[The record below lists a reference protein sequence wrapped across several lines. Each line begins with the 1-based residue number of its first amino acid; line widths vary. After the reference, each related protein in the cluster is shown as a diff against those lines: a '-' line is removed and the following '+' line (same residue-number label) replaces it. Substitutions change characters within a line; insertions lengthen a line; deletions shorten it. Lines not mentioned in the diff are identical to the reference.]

1 MNQRLK
7 KENLENVQLRRNQLR
22 RNQQKRNPE
31 NLERRKKM
39 ETVPNKVFKC
49 RAQDEK
55 GDYHWVDKTT
65 SDYFSGKKIMLFSM
79 PGAFTPI

>member
-1 MNQRLK
+1 MELK
-7 KENLENVQLRRNQLR
+7 RKLRRE
-22 RNQQKRNPE
+22 NP
-31 NLERRKKM
+31 ERRKKM

-65 SDYFSGKKIMLFSM
+65 SDYFSDKKIMLFSM
-79 PGAFTPI
+79 PGALTPI

>member
-39 ETVPNKVFKC
+39 EVPNKVFKC

>member
-1 MNQRLK
+1 
-7 KENLENVQLRRNQLR
+7 
-22 RNQQKRNPE
+22 
-31 NLERRKKM
+31 M

-65 SDYFSGKKIMLFSM
+65 SDYFSRKKIMLFSM

>member
-1 MNQRLK
+1 
-7 KENLENVQLRRNQLR
+7 
-22 RNQQKRNPE
+22 
-31 NLERRKKM
+31 M

-65 SDYFSGKKIMLFSM
+65 SDYIRDKKKKLISKRKKN
-79 PGAFTPI
+79 